1 MAEAEQPQPLPLR
14 VFLASPGDVHEERER
29 ARRLLKHELPY
40 DVFLG
45 DCFTF
50 RVVSWDDP
58 DARMPMPAGMTPQG
72 AVIRFGPKPSAC
84 DIVVVVLWSRLG
96 THLDL
101 SAFGERP
108 GGGAYL
114 SGTEWEF
121 EDAWGA
127 KPRPEILVYRRTEVP
142 TAELSDPNWQEKVLQ
157 YQRVS
162 QFMER
167 FKNPD
172 MSLRGGWTDYKTPAD
187 FGERLASDLRRLLR
201 ERVEVTRVAAEKGVP
216 LASLRAVRAR
226 FGEYDELPESEIPA
240 RLARWAEAF
249 TAARELLERATND
262 RPEAE
267 AARHHAAELL
277 AANDLEAAQAVLARA
292 RQSLR
297 ESRQQT
303 AQEEAAILADEAR
316 VHRLRLDYPA
326 AADALLEAAALVTS
340 FDRVQAW
347 RHKLEAGGALIDR
360 GQEFADKDALVR
372 AIAIC
377 RDALALAPRA
387 ARPDAWAATQNNL
400 GKALRLLGE
409 REAGTARLEEAV
421 ATFRATLEVHTRER
435 VPLAWAMTQNSLGEA
450 LRLLGEREAGTARLE
465 EAVKAFQLALEERIR
480 ERVPFDWAWA
490 QSRLGVALTALGKRE
505 AGMARL
511 EEAVAVCRLAVE
523 ERTRQRE
530 PLQWAR
536 TQSNLGKALQALG
549 EREAGTARLE
559 EAVEVFRLALEEW
572 TRERVPPNWAETQT
586 KLGNTLR
593 MLGER
598 EASTARLEEAV
609 EVFRLAMAEQTR
621 ERAPLQWAE
630 TQANLGAALAALGE
644 REAGTARLEEAVE
657 VFRLALGEWTCERA
671 PLQWAETQTNLG
683 RAVAEMGTR
692 NGDPARWQEAL
703 TLLEGA
709 LGVFEAA
716 GATHDGAK
724 TREYRDALL
733 ATLAETAHS

>member
-1 MAEAEQPQPLPLR
+1 
-14 VFLASPGDVHEERER
+14 
-29 ARRLLKHELPY
+29 
-40 DVFLG
+40 
-45 DCFTF
+45 
-50 RVVSWDDP
+50 
-58 DARMPMPAGMTPQG
+58 
-72 AVIRFGPKPSAC
+72 VIRFGPKPSAC

-490 QSRLGVALTALGKRE
+490 QSRLGVALTALG
-505 AGMARL
+505 
-511 EEAVAVCRLAVE
+511 
-523 ERTRQRE
+523 
-530 PLQWAR
+530 
-536 TQSNLGKALQALG
+536 
-549 EREAGTARLE
+549 
-559 EAVEVFRLALEEW
+559 
-572 TRERVPPNWAETQT
+572 
-586 KLGNTLR
+586 
-593 MLGER
+593 
-598 EASTARLEEAV
+598 
-609 EVFRLAMAEQTR
+609 
-621 ERAPLQWAE
+621 
-630 TQANLGAALAALGE
+630 E

-724 TREYRDALL
+724 TREYRDAIL